1 MTSFQVSNDKKKQQ
15 ITLTQ
20 RKTSFVV
27 PAKTN
32 TSKGLQ
38 RNNSNRIPHKTM
50 KKTASHLRIVSH
62 NFEVGDSDEETIFKK
77 AV

>member
-15 ITLTQ
+15 ITMPQ

-27 PAKTN
+27 PAKTS

-38 RNNSNRIPHKTM
+38 KYNSNRIPHKTM
-50 KKTASHLRIVSH
+50 KKVASHLRIVSH

-77 AV
+77 AY